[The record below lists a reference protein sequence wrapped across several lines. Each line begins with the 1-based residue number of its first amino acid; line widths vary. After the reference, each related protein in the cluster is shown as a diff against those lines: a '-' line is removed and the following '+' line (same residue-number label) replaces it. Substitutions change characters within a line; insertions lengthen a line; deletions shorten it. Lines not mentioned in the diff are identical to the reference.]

1 MTFYS
6 FNDLNITTNKTTT
19 SKAKNA
25 QDNLC
30 HRQSAAYDIKR
41 IFLSSLSTQIVQR
54 SLQSVWHPCT
64 QMQHH
69 ETVPLVAVHHGS
81 GPWLYDHDGKRYLDA
96 ISSWWVNLFGHANPR
111 INKALKDQLDTLEH
125 AMLAGFTHEPVVTLS
140 EKLSALTGGVLGHCF
155 YASDGASAVE
165 IALKMSFHSWRNQGK
180 ADKQEF
186 VCLKAGYHGET
197 VGALGVTD
205 VPIFR
210 DAYDAL
216 LKSAHCLMSPDA
228 RQALDGETADQVA
241 LRAARD
247 LERLLQAR
255 AAHISAVII
264 EPLVQCAGGMAMHS
278 SLYVQEVRRLCS
290 AFNVHLIADE
300 IAVGC
305 GRTGKFFACEH
316 AGIWP
321 DFLCLSKGIS
331 GGYLPLSLVMTRE
344 EIYQSFYSDSMARG
358 FLHSHSYTGNPLACR
373 AALATLAIF
382 EEDDVLAQ
390 NILRAAKLSDALLPF
405 TTDSRVKHFRQQ
417 GMIWA
422 FDVQVDD
429 PHLAATFSRRFFAA
443 ALKHELLLRPIG
455 CTVYLMPPYVLSDA
469 DTCLLAESLQTVLH
483 EVFSS

>member
-1 MTFYS
+1 MTRFY
-6 FNDLNITTNKTTT
+6 
-19 SKAKNA
+19 
-25 QDNLC
+25 
-30 HRQSAAYDIKR
+30 
-41 IFLSSLSTQIVQR
+41 LSSLSTQLVQR
-54 SLQSVWHPCT
+54 SLHSVWHPCT

-81 GPWLYDHDGKRYLDA
+81 GPWLYDHDGHRYLDA

-111 INKALKDQLDTLEH
+111 INAALKQQLDTLEH
-125 AMLAGFTHEPVVTLS
+125 AMLAGFTHEPVVALS
-140 EKLSALTGGVLGHCF
+140 EQLSSLTGGVLGHCF

-165 IALKMSFHSWRNQGK
+165 IALKMSFHSWRNRGLS
-180 ADKQEF
+180 DKKEF
-186 VCLKAGYHGET
+186 VCLKGGYHGET

-216 LKSAHCLMSPDA
+216 LKPAHCLMSPDA
-228 RQALDGETADQVA
+228 RQAMDGETADQVA

-247 LERLLQAR
+247 LEKLLQAR

-278 SLYVQEVRRLCS
+278 PVYVQEVRRLCT

-316 AGIWP
+316 AHIWP

-331 GGYLPLSLVMTRE
+331 GGYLPLSLVMTRDE
-344 EIYQSFYSDSMARG
+344 VYQSFYSDSMARG

-373 AALATLAIF
+373 AALATLQIF
-382 EEDDVLAQ
+382 EEDDVLAG
-390 NILRAAKLSDALLPF
+390 NLVRAEKLSNALSPLAM
-405 TTDSRVKHFRQQ
+405 DSRVKYFRQQ

-422 FDVQVDD
+422 FDAQVDE
-429 PHLAATFSRRFFAA
+429 PQLAATFSRRFFAN

-455 CTVYLMPPYVLSDA
+455 TTVYVMPPYVLSDA
-469 DTCLLAESLQTVLH
+469 DTGLLAERLH
-483 EVFSS
+483 AVFDEVMRA

>member
-1 MTFYS
+1 
-6 FNDLNITTNKTTT
+6 
-19 SKAKNA
+19 
-25 QDNLC
+25 
-30 HRQSAAYDIKR
+30 
-41 IFLSSLSTQIVQR
+41 
-54 SLQSVWHPCT
+54 
-64 QMQHH
+64 MQHH
-69 ETVPLVAVHHGS
+69 ETVPLVAVRSGS
-81 GPWLYDHDGKRYLDA
+81 GPWLYDHDGNRYLDA

-111 INKALKDQLDTLEH
+111 INAALKQQLDTLEH
-125 AMLAGFTHEPVVTLS
+125 AMLAGFTHEPVVALS
-140 EKLSALTGGVLGHCF
+140 EQLSALTKGVLGHCF

-165 IALKMSFHSWRNQGK
+165 IALKMSFHSWRNRGLG
-180 ADKQEF
+180 DKKEF
-186 VCLKAGYHGET
+186 VCLKGGYHGET

-216 LKSAHCLMSPDA
+216 LKPAHCLMSPDA
-228 RQALDGETADQVA
+228 RQAMDGETADQVA

-247 LERLLQAR
+247 LETLLQAR

-278 SLYVQEVRRLCS
+278 PVYVQEVRRLCT

-316 AGIWP
+316 ASIWP

-331 GGYLPLSLVMTRE
+331 GGYLPLSLVMTRDE
-344 EIYQSFYSDSMARG
+344 VYQSFYSDSMARG

-373 AALATLAIF
+373 AALETLEIF
-382 EEDDVLAQ
+382 KDDDVLAGNLMRAEKLNQ
-390 NILRAAKLSDALLPF
+390 ALRPLAAHSK
-405 TTDSRVKHFRQQ
+405 VKHFRQQ

-422 FDVQVDD
+422 FDAQVED
-429 PHLAATFSRRFFAA
+429 PSSAATFSRRFFAS

-455 CTVYLMPPYVLSDA
+455 ATVYVMPPYVLSDA
-469 DTCLLAESLQTVLH
+469 DTGLLAERLQTVFD
-483 EVFSS
+483 EVMHA

>member
-1 MTFYS
+1 
-6 FNDLNITTNKTTT
+6 
-19 SKAKNA
+19 
-25 QDNLC
+25 
-30 HRQSAAYDIKR
+30 
-41 IFLSSLSTQIVQR
+41 
-54 SLQSVWHPCT
+54 
-64 QMQHH
+64 MQHH

-81 GPWLYDHDGKRYLDA
+81 GPWLYDHDGNRYLDA

-111 INKALKDQLDTLEH
+111 INAALKQQLDTLEH
-125 AMLAGFTHEPVVTLS
+125 AMLAGFTHEPVVALS

-165 IALKMSFHSWRNQGK
+165 IALKMSFHSWRNRGLI
-180 ADKQEF
+180 DKKEF
-186 VCLKAGYHGET
+186 VCLKGGYHGET

-216 LKSAHCLMSPDA
+216 LKPAHSLMSPDA
-228 RQALDGETADQVA
+228 RQAIDGETADQVA
-241 LRAARD
+241 LRAAHE
-247 LERLLQAR
+247 LEVLLKAR
-255 AAHISAVII
+255 ATHISAVII

-278 SLYVQEVRRLCS
+278 PLYVQEVRRLCT

-316 AGIWP
+316 AGFWP

-331 GGYLPLSLVMTRE
+331 GGYLPLSLVMTRNE
-344 EIYQSFYSDSMARG
+344 VYQSFYSDSMARG

-373 AALATLAIF
+373 AALATLQIF
-382 EEDDVLAQ
+382 EEDDVLASNQ
-390 NILRAAKLSDALLPF
+390 LRAAQLSLALAPLA
-405 TTDSRVKHFRQQ
+405 THSRVKHFRHQ

-422 FDVQVDD
+422 FDAQVDD
-429 PHLAATFSRRFFAA
+429 PQLAATFSRWFFAS

-455 CTVYLMPPYVLSDA
+455 TTVYLMPPYVLSDA
-469 DTCLLAESLQTVLH
+469 DNGLLAERLQTVFD
-483 EVFSS
+483 EVMRA